1 MQHDRKIRTV
11 VFTGAAALGLALGS
25 VGIGLA
31 INPATPAPVVPSSQV
46 TSQGATDT
54 AAELPGANG
63 ATEVSESLG
72 TNEVPEANEAPEAN
86 GAVEHGDEAT
96 EVEDP
101 SYESSISAPTDEGAS
116 EADEGKSLESLVT
129 VTPEQARDAALTAVS
144 GTVGEV
150 ELENE
155 NGAVVYSVEITD
167 ASGSRFDVKIDAG
180 NAAVLYQGVDDDS
193 EG

>member
-1 MQHDRKIRTV
+1 MQGDRKMRTA

-31 INPATPAPVVPSSQV
+31 INPTSPPPGAPSNQV
-46 TSQGATDT
+46 SRVTGQDATDT
-54 AAELPGANG
+54 AAELPGSNE
-63 ATEVSESLG
+63 ATEAGEA
-72 TNEVPEANEAPEAN
+72 PDANEASER
-86 GAVEHGDEAT
+86 GDEAT

-101 SYESSISAPTDEGAS
+101 SYESSISAPADEGS
-116 EADEGKSLESLVT
+116 NEADEGKSLESLAT
-129 VTPEQARDAALTAVS
+129 VTPEQAREAALTAVS

-155 NGAVVYSVEITD
+155 NGAVIYSVEITD
-167 ASGSRFDVKIDAG
+167 ASGSRFEVKIDAG
-180 NAAVLYQGVDDDS
+180 NATVLHQGADDDN